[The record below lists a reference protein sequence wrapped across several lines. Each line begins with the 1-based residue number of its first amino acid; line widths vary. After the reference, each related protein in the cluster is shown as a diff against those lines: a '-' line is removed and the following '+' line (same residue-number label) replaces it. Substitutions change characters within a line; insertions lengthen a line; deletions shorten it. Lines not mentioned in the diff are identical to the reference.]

1 MKSIFLTIAIASLI
15 SSCATCRMQK
25 SLQYGELIGTVHL
38 GNSDCPLMI
47 STKENGS
54 AKDYYP
60 VNMDDS
66 LKVDNLDGKKI
77 IFTYALSRAPQPAG
91 CDVDMTIT
99 LLTTRWA
106 K

>member
-1 MKSIFLTIAIASLI
+1 
-15 SSCATCRMQK
+15 MQK
-25 SLQYGELIGTVHL
+25 SRQDGELIGTIHL
-38 GNSDCPLMI
+38 GNSECPVMI

-54 AKDYYP
+54 VRGFYP
-60 VNMDDS
+60 VNIDDT
-66 LKVDNLDGKKI
+66 LKVDNVDGKKI
-77 IFTYALSRAPQPAG
+77 IFTYAPSRAPQPAG

>member
-1 MKSIFLTIAIASLI
+1 MK
-15 SSCATCRMQK
+15 K
-25 SLQYGELIGTVHL
+25 SLQEGELIGTIQL
-38 GNSDCPLMI
+38 GNSECPVVI

-54 AKDYYP
+54 VKGFYP
-60 VNMDDS
+60 VNIDDS
-66 LKVDNLDGKKI
+66 LKVDNVDGKKI
-77 IFTYALSRAPQPAG
+77 IFTYTPSRAPQPAG

>member
-1 MKSIFLTIAIASLI
+1 MKILFLSIVIASLI

-25 SLQYGELIGTVHL
+25 SLQDGELVGTIHL
-38 GNSDCPLMI
+38 GNSECPVVI

-54 AKDYYP
+54 AKGYYP
-60 VNMDDS
+60 VNIDDS
-66 LKVDNLDGKKI
+66 LKVDNADGKKI
-77 IFTYALSRAPQPAG
+77 IFTYVLSRAPQPAG

>member
-1 MKSIFLTIAIASLI
+1 MKSVFLTIAIASLI
-15 SSCATCRMQK
+15 SSCATCKMQK
-25 SLQYGELIGTVHL
+25 SLQDIELIGTIHL
-38 GNSDCPLMI
+38 GNSECPVMI

-54 AKDYYP
+54 IKGYYP
-60 VNMDDS
+60 VNVDDS
-66 LKVDNLDGKKI
+66 LKVDNVDGKKI